1 SYRVYSVGSRV
12 ARNFPP
18 RRGSINSSSRHQAR
32 KVTHMR
38 LLACLAV
45 IGLMSMG
52 CRGPAGRADQMQTL
66 PGGASASSAMSEVPI
81 DVTDPPA
88 LDVKLQVDEKRAARR
103 VISTQGGTITATGAD
118 GSISTLTI
126 PENALLGD
134 EEIILTPVTEMTGA
148 PDGVTIAAG
157 VQMAPDGLL

>member
-1 SYRVYSVGSRV
+1 MCVPAPAFAPLRGATARPVFLGSSMAEHPAVNRRVAGSSPARGAKSILLIGYKPDSYRVYSVGSRV

-52 CRGPAGRADQMQTL
+52 CGGSADRAAQMQTL

-88 LDVKLQVDEKRAARR
+88 LDVKLQVDERRAARR
-103 VISTQGGTITATGAD
+103 VLSH
-118 GSISTLTI
+118 
-126 PENALLGD
+126 
-134 EEIILTPVTEMTGA
+134 
-148 PDGVTIAAG
+148 
-157 VQMAPDGLL
+157 